1 MFLAVKQ
8 QDNSK
13 IQLWYDKKLYIFA
26 HVLLVITKVFFS
38 TNKWKGVKY
47 FVLAS
52 VSLMLPNFTIIYENI
67 AWVFLCWKGSYDT
80 SNTWY
85 LPTVS
90 TPYSD
95 IDSSS
100 ETLKYDHSLW
110 TLISFFPPTHGFPS
124 TIYAACLHNAHFQLL
139 RCSRAIKGTNLPSAT
154 HRYKIGWNP
163 RSLVCRASV

>member
-80 SNTWY
+80 SEHM
-85 LPTVS
+85 
-90 TPYSD
+90 
-95 IDSSS
+95 ISSYCFHAV
-100 ETLKYDHSLW
+100 LL
-110 TLISFFPPTHGFPS
+110 TLIPVLRLWNMIILSELS
-124 TIYAACLHNAHFQLL
+124 YHFSHQRTVFLL
-139 RCSRAIKGTNLPSAT
+139 RFTLLACTTRTFSYYDAAAR
-154 HRYKIGWNP
+154 
-163 RSLVCRASV
+163 